1 MQIYHMPDDL
11 ETVVRLAEERLT
23 AIAAELDGCSYALQR
38 AAAWYITDDKAA
50 LARVKRSVTG
60 G

>member
-23 AIAAELDGCSYALQR
+23 AIAAELEGCSYALQR
-38 AAAWYITDDKAA
+38 AAARHIAA
-50 LARVKRSVTG
+50 NRESLARVKRSVTG
-60 G
+60 D

>member
-1 MQIYHMPDDL
+1 MQIYHLPADL
-11 ETVVRLAEERLT
+11 ARVVQMAEERLT
-23 AIAAELDGCSYALQR
+23 AISAELDGCSYAVQR
-38 AAAWYITDDKAA
+38 AAARHITDDKAA